1 MGMHN
6 RVSPLL
12 KYRVQKEFLVNC
24 SNPNS
29 VRANGGLSKALQRF
43 ETEKIK
49 KNLEKSFFNTNK
61 YIRYCEEIQ
70 EKSKNIKRGREVVGE
85 MLMKRQEDSST
96 KDYMDSSTNN
106 PFCIPKVADS
116 LYPLGRKLDF
126 FLKQKILKSL
136 FLPDNEESE

>member
-96 KDYMDSSTNN
+96 NN

-126 FLKQKILKSL
+126 FLKQKILK
-136 FLPDNEESE
+136 

>member
-1 MGMHN
+1 MGTHN

-85 MLMKRQEDSST
+85 MLMKRQKIHLQRIT
-96 KDYMDSSTNN
+96 WIHQLITL
-106 PFCIPKVADS
+106 FVFQ
-116 LYPLGRKLDF
+116 KL
-126 FLKQKILKSL
+126 LT
-136 FLPDNEESE
+136 